1 VSLAPGTRLGPYEI
15 GAQIG
20 VGGMGE
26 VYRATDTNLKRTV
39 AIKVLPDAFAFDS
52 ERLARFQREAEVLAS
67 LNHPNIAQVYGLE
80 NVDGGKA
87 LVMELVEGPTLA
99 DRIAQ
104 GPNPLDEALP
114 IARQVAEALEAAHEH
129 GIIHRDLK
137 PANIKVRPDGTVKVL
152 DFGLAK
158 AMEPVGLV
166 SSTLSQSPTIT
177 TPAMT
182 QAGVI
187 LGTAAYMSP
196 EQARGKAVNK
206 RADIWAFGCIL
217 FEMLTGIRAFDA
229 EDISLTLSMVL
240 QREPDFAA
248 LPSTVPPHVGQ
259 TVRVCLRKNPWQR
272 PADMHDVWLAMDGAF
287 HTDTTAVSS
296 SIAPVAHQRLPWTA
310 AGVALL
316 LAAVSTYG
324 WWRATRPVERPLTRF
339 SVDLGPEAV
348 RAPRDTISLS
358 PDGMRIVFVGRGI
371 ESGTRQLFTRRL
383 DEPVATPIPGAVFG
397 LSLSMPFFSPA
408 GDWIAFFAGN
418 TIKKVSIQ
426 GGSTLEVAQI
436 PPTVLGAS
444 WGDDGYIVAA
454 SSQQRGLLRV
464 PSSGGTVEMMKMV
477 EGAKLF
483 PHVLPGSRA
492 VLYNFATLNLLAT
505 LDDLRIDV
513 FVAETGETKTLV
525 NGGYAPR
532 YLPTSASTGHLVFI
546 RQGTLFGVPMDRAS
560 RNESSKRQ
568 AIRGPPH
575 SAPTGG
581 WSIVG
586 LEPKDCRT
594 SGRCHSIFTIQ
605 SAPNLGNPSLS

>member
-1 VSLAPGTRLGPYEI
+1 MACVSC
-15 GAQIG
+15 
-20 VGGMGE
+20 
-26 VYRATDTNLKRTV
+26 
-39 AIKVLPDAFAFDS
+39 S
-52 ERLARFQREAEVLAS
+52 
-67 LNHPNIAQVYGLE
+67 
-80 NVDGGKA
+80 
-87 LVMELVEGPTLA
+87 
-99 DRIAQ
+99 
-104 GPNPLDEALP
+104 
-114 IARQVAEALEAAHEH
+114 
-129 GIIHRDLK
+129 
-137 PANIKVRPDGTVKVL
+137 
-152 DFGLAK
+152 
-158 AMEPVGLV
+158 
-166 SSTLSQSPTIT
+166 
-177 TPAMT
+177 
-182 QAGVI
+182 
-187 LGTAAYMSP
+187 
-196 EQARGKAVNK
+196 
-206 RADIWAFGCIL
+206 
-217 FEMLTGIRAFDA
+217 
-229 EDISLTLSMVL
+229 
-240 QREPDFAA
+240 
-248 LPSTVPPHVGQ
+248 
-259 TVRVCLRKNPWQR
+259 
-272 PADMHDVWLAMDGAF
+272 
-287 HTDTTAVSS
+287 
-296 SIAPVAHQRLPWTA
+296 
-310 AGVALL
+310 
-316 LAAVSTYG
+316 
-324 WWRATRPVERPLTRF
+324 
-339 SVDLGPEAV
+339 
-348 RAPRDTISLS
+348 
-358 PDGMRIVFVGRGI
+358 VGRSI